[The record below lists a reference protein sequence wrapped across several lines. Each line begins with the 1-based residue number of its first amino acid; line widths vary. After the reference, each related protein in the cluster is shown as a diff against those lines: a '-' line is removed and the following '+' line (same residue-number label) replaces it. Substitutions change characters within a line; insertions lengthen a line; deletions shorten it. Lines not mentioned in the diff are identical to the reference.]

1 MMRNIWTIAKREYR
15 LYFSTPMAYMISFLF
30 FLVLGVL
37 FYSNLLAYSYQ
48 QYAPSINIVV
58 GPIVTLFIF
67 VTPAITMRLIAAEQG
82 MGTIELL
89 LTAPVRDWEL
99 IVGKWF
105 GGLLFVLTLLAG
117 TLIYP
122 LLLNQ
127 LITPGIDQG
136 KLVTSYLGLFLIAA
150 SLISLGVAIS
160 TLFKNQ
166 NAAFFS
172 TLGAVLLL
180 WLLGAPAEASGS
192 IGSNILRYLDFRSH
206 FYNTLYQGVIDL
218 SDLTY
223 YLSLT
228 ALFLFLGTI
237 IVETRRWR

>member
-1 MMRNIWTIAKREYR
+1 MRNIWTIAKREYR

>member
-1 MMRNIWTIAKREYR
+1 MRNIWTIAKREYH
-15 LYFSTPMAYMISFLF
+15 LYFSTPMAYMIAFLF
-30 FLVLGVL
+30 FLVLGLL
-37 FYSNLLAYSYQ
+37 FYANIIAYSFQ
-48 QYAPSINIVV
+48 QYAPSLSVV
-58 GPIVTLFIF
+58 VAPMVTLLIF

-89 LTAPVRDWEL
+89 LTAPVKDWEL
-99 IVGKWF
+99 IVGKWL
-105 GGLLFVLTLLAG
+105 GGLLFVLTLLLV

-122 LLLNQ
+122 LILHRLV
-127 LITPGIDQG
+127 TPGIDQG
-136 KLVTSYLGLFLIAA
+136 KLISSYLGLLLIAM

-160 TLFKNQ
+160 SLFKNQ
-166 NAAFFS
+166 NAAFFA

-180 WLLGAPAEASGS
+180 WIVGAPSQASGS
-192 IGSNILRYLDFRSH
+192 IGSEFLRYLDFRSH
-206 FYNTLYQGVIDL
+206 FYNTLFQGIIDL
-218 SDLTY
+218 TDVTY